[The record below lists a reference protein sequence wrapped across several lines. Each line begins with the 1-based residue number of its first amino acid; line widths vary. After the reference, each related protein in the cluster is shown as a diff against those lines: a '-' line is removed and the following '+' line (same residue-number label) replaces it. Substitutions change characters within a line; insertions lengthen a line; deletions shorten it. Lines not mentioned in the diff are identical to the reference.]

1 MSGLSLIRLP
11 VDRDALARWAA
22 VRNYGWADRRGPGGA
37 LRGANFDEGRA
48 LHHLLAE
55 TLGKGRLQ
63 PFRLIPAPRGA
74 AAQLYAYTRSSRQE
88 LLDEAHATALPEA
101 LAVCEVTSLAEKPM
115 PTDWR
120 SGRRLGFEVRLRP
133 VSRLL
138 KPMPV
143 AGNRPFAAGAEVDVF
158 LIEALR
164 RYPGGPPEGEG
175 LKRETVYSAWFAAR
189 LDGAARLE
197 GEAVLTRFARTR
209 VARQRAAPEGPDA
222 VLQGELSITDPVRFA
237 ALLENGV
244 GRHRAYGFGMLL
256 LRPRARAGC

>member
-11 VDRDALARWAA
+11 IRRDALARWAA

-37 LRGANFDEGRA
+37 LRDGSFDEGRA
-48 LHHLLAE
+48 VHHLLAE
-55 TLGKGRLQ
+55 TFGKGRLQ
-63 PFRLIPAPRGA
+63 PFRLITAPRGA
-74 AAQLYAYTRSSRQE
+74 GGQLYAYTRSTRQE
-88 LLDEAHATALPEA
+88 LLDEAHAAALPEA
-101 LAVCEVTSLAEKPM
+101 IAVCELNGLAEKPM

-120 SGRRLGFEVRLRP
+120 SGRRLGFEIRLRP

-138 KPMPV
+138 TPMPV
-143 AGNRPFAAGAEVDVF
+143 AGARPFAAGAEVDVF

-164 RYPGGPPEGEG
+164 RHPEGPPEVEG
-175 LKRETVYSAWFAAR
+175 LKREAVYSAWFAAR

-197 GEAVLTRFARTR
+197 GEARLARFARTR

-222 VLQGELSITDPVRFA
+222 VLQGELCIIDPIRFA

-256 LRPRARAGC
+256 LRPRAKAAC